1 MRALTSLLVAGFLL
15 GQPEEATVLSDGWR
29 IRPAGKQT
37 ALDTLPMAAVV
48 TRDGRYLLV
57 LHSGS
62 NPASVV
68 VLDTADGREV
78 SRVTLPDAWL
88 GLTLD
93 PKGNR
98 VYVGGGAAGAVFE
111 LSFANGRLALIRTF
125 RLVPQEKLTPRDF
138 AGDVAPSPDGRLL
151 YVAEFF
157 QNTIAVVNPQTGLV
171 IERFRTGRRPFRILF
186 HPDGKSLFVTG
197 WADGSLF
204 HHEAESGKLIERLR
218 LAPHP
223 TDMVWG
229 PAVSSEAG
237 EPYAA
242 RIFVATTNTNSV
254 QVVGVGASKE
264 LRLLESV
271 NLAFGAR
278 QPAGMT
284 PSALALSPDARRLF
298 VACSGAN
305 AVAVVDITEPLSRV
319 AGYLPA
325 GWYPVALRTLPD
337 GTLVVLNARGSGPGK
352 TGSASWIAPFDE
364 EQLLEHGASVLN
376 NTPYRDSLLDESGA
390 PDDSP
395 VEHVVY
401 ILREAGS
408 GPNREKLAKEFA
420 LLERLDT
427 ASSGP
432 VQTFYRAI
440 AGIAPH
446 FLELYLPGC
455 QAGRRTHAC
464 DGDDPAAVPPAGY
477 LWTNA
482 AAAGVSLRN
491 YGLFVVNRPGPATDG
506 IRVESVRDAALRP
519 VTDLRYPGPGPGYAD
534 MERAQAFL
542 EDLRAWEQRG
552 SLPRLLL
559 VRLSGGGDDG
569 DLALGRI
576 VEGLTRSRFW
586 SKMAIF
592 IGEMSEAGAD
602 GGQALVVS
610 PYARRGFAD
619 PAPHSVA
626 SVLRTIELF
635 LGLRPMTHF
644 DAAASPLV
652 SVFQGE
658 PDMRPF
664 RAVPTRPEEE
674 RTPQP

>member
-1 MRALTSLLVAGFLL
+1 MRAVTGLLVAGLLL
-15 GQPEEATVLSDGWR
+15 GQPEEGTVLSDGWR

-37 ALDTLPMAAVV
+37 ALDTLPMAAVA
-48 TRDGRYLLV
+48 TRDGRHLLV

-68 VLDTADGREV
+68 ALDTADGREV
-78 SRVTLPDAWL
+78 SRVLLPDAWL
-88 GLTLD
+88 GLALD

-98 VYVGGGAAGAVFE
+98 IYVGGGAEAAVFE
-111 LSFANGRLALIRTF
+111 LSFANGRLALSRTF
-125 RLVPQEKLTPRDF
+125 SLVPRAKRTPRDF
-138 AGDVAPSPDGRLL
+138 AGDVTASPDGRFL

-157 QNTIAVVNPQTGLV
+157 QNSIAVINPQTGMV

-204 HHEAESGKLIERLR
+204 HHEAETGKLIERVR
-218 LAPHP
+218 LGPHP

-229 PAVSSEAG
+229 PAAPSGAG

-325 GWYPVALRTLPD
+325 GWYPVALRALPD
-337 GTLVVLNARGSGPGK
+337 GTLVVLNGRGFGPGK

-364 EQLLEHGASVLN
+364 EQLLEHGVTVLD
-376 NTPYRDSLLDESGA
+376 NTPYRDSLLEEPAG
-390 PDDSP
+390 PEDSP

-401 ILREAGS
+401 ILREAGR

-420 LLERLDT
+420 LIERLDM

-432 VQTFYRAI
+432 VQGLYWAI

-482 AAAGVSLRN
+482 AAAGISLRN
-491 YGLFVVNRPGPATDG
+491 YGFFVVNRSGPPTNG
-506 IRVESVRDAALRP
+506 IRVEAVRDAVLKPA
-519 VTDLRYPGPGPGYAD
+519 TDLRYAGPGPGHAD
-534 MERAQAFL
+534 IERAEAFL
-542 EDLRAWEQRG
+542 EDLHAWEKRG

-592 IGEMSEAGAD
+592 IGEIGEAGG

-610 PYARRGFAD
+610 PYARRGFAE
-619 PAPHSVA
+619 PAPHSVT

-644 DAAASPLV
+644 DAAAPPLI

-658 PDMRPF
+658 PDTRPF
-664 RAVPTRPEEE
+664 TAVPARPKEEPA
-674 RTPQP
+674 PQP